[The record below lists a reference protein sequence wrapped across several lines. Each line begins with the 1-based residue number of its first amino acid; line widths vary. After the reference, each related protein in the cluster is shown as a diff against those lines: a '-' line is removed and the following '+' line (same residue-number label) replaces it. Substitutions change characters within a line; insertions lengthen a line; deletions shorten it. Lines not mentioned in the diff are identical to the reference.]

1 VRQTINISNPKG
13 YYGFFILNCA
23 SKSYSMD
30 ISIDLLNPGNE
41 GLSCEMLGMPA
52 ITRRLIALWSIV
64 LAVCVFDACFNYWN
78 RNRRMEAWIVS
89 KGMQP
94 WISVCAG
101 ARLIQVCMAMK
112 TFDDMSVYGRN
123 SAASILL
130 M

>member
-1 VRQTINISNPKG
+1 VG

-23 SKSYSMD
+23 SKAYSMD
-30 ISIDLLNPGNE
+30 ISLNLLNAGNE

-64 LAVCVFDACFNYWN
+64 LAVCIFDGCFNYWN
-78 RNRRMEAWIVS
+78 RNRRMDAWIVS
-89 KGMQP
+89 KAMQP
-94 WISVCAG
+94 WISVCAT

-112 TFDDMSVYGRN
+112 TYDDMSYYGRN
-123 SAASILL
+123 SAASVLL